1 MSGPVRVP
9 LLVALLGLAPGTPAF
24 AQDYAEQLRT
34 RLEGREFGTA
44 GRIDVVLTGGQLS
57 TPEFRMS
64 ITPQGDGQ
72 SRVDIVDLH
81 ESLWAA
87 TARFEDA
94 PPGNEY
100 EAWTNV
106 RRTEFDVKTAACPAL
121 APAIAAFVTT
131 VESRLATFKAEPARA
146 PHDQI
151 TSHAR
156 LVEVRATDA
165 NFVQM
170 TLGSLSG
177 GLDGLLVAADKITR
191 AASACSG
198 LPVRRL
204 APTAQDD

>member
-1 MSGPVRVP
+1 MGH
-9 LLVALLGLAPGTPAF
+9 AGDQLAPELREYLDTISDSSRRMGMLIDDLLAF
-24 AQDYAEQLRT
+24 SRLGRKPLSRT
-34 RLEGREFGTA
+34 
-44 GRIDVVLTGGQLS
+44 
-57 TPEFRMS
+57 
-64 ITPQGDGQ
+64 
-72 SRVDIVDLH
+72 RVDIVDLH

-100 EAWTNV
+100 EAWTEV